1 VNAFLTGDYEC
12 TEPPNSGQ
20 LRSFAGMARWSG
32 TSFATPLVAG
42 LIAGRMSLTGENA
55 KQASDALLAF
65 ALTQPEP
72 GVGPVLR
79 AGDAITSVS

>member
-1 VNAFLTGDYEC
+1 
-12 TEPPNSGQ
+12 
-20 LRSFAGMARWSG
+20 
-32 TSFATPLVAG
+32 
-42 LIAGRMSLTGENA
+42 
-55 KQASDALLAF
+55 LLAF